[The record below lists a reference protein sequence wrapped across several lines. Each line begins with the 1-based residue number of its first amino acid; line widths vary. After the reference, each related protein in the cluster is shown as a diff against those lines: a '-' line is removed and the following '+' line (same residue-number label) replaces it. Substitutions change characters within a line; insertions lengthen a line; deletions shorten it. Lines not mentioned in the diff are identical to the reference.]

1 MENYSGPYRDEM
13 HERYLEL
20 VSTDNPNAKSKSQWT
35 AEDWRVYANGQANK
49 YKQDMKHKEGQ

>member
-20 VSTDNPNAKSKSQWT
+20 VSTDNPNAKTKSQWT
-35 AEDWRVYANGQANK
+35 AENWRVYN
-49 YKQDMKHKEGQ
+49 YEQDTQNSTMEDNEDE